1 MEWTREARYQRLAE
15 VSKDVYQK
23 LVTQVADSPYRQKFH
38 VQPKTGLLNDP
49 NGFSFYKGRYH
60 LFYQWFPLGPV
71 HGVKYWYH
79 MSSENL
85 VDWQDEG
92 IALEPDSFY
101 DSHGVFSGSGLV
113 VEDQLHLFYTGNTR
127 TDDWVRIP
135 YQCHA
140 IMDASGNIVKADSPL
155 ISDSPAGFT
164 DNFRDP
170 KVFEYQGHYLALIGA
185 ETSEHRGKVVY
196 YKSDNL
202 KDWEYQGII
211 GTKPYPN
218 AGFMWEC
225 PDYFEQDGQGVLLF
239 SPQGMQAEGDRF
251 QNIFQSG
258 YLLGAPID
266 FQTGQ
271 FDHGAFQEL
280 DKGFDFYAPQTM
292 QDPLGRR
299 LLVGWLGL
307 PGVDCVTD
315 DDGWAHCLTLPREL
329 VIENNHLYQRPIPE
343 LKALRKAHHSY
354 SGDLHEETIDLQDIS
369 RTYELKLK
377 VTAEELEHFALTLRK
392 GHGEETVFSY
402 DHHAG
407 KLELDL
413 RKSGKTV
420 TAEYGRTR
428 SCDFQAEYL
437 ELHLFLDES
446 SLEIFVNDGHE
457 VFTSRLFSHQDANGI
472 QLTSKGKAS
481 YVLDL
486 WEV

>member
-1 MEWTREARYQRLAE
+1 M
-15 VSKDVYQK
+15 
-23 LVTQVADSPYRQKFH
+23 
-38 VQPKTGLLNDP
+38 
-49 NGFSFYKGRYH
+49 
-60 LFYQWFPLGPV
+60 
-71 HGVKYWYH
+71 
-79 MSSENL
+79 
-85 VDWQDEG
+85 
-92 IALEPDSFY
+92 
-101 DSHGVFSGSGLV
+101 
-113 VEDQLHLFYTGNTR
+113 
-127 TDDWVRIP
+127 
-135 YQCHA
+135 
-140 IMDASGNIVKADSPL
+140 
-155 ISDSPAGFT
+155 
-164 DNFRDP
+164 
-170 KVFEYQGHYLALIGA
+170 
-185 ETSEHRGKVVY
+185 
-196 YKSDNL
+196 
-202 KDWEYQGII
+202 
-211 GTKPYPN
+211 
-218 AGFMWEC
+218 
-225 PDYFEQDGQGVLLF
+225 
-239 SPQGMQAEGDRF
+239 
-251 QNIFQSG
+251 
-258 YLLGAPID
+258 
-266 FQTGQ
+266 
-271 FDHGAFQEL
+271 
-280 DKGFDFYAPQTM
+280 
-292 QDPLGRR
+292 
-299 LLVGWLGL
+299 
-307 PGVDCVTD
+307 TD

-343 LKALRKAHHSY
+343 LKALRKAHRRY

-472 QLTSKGKAS
+472 QLTSKGKVS